1 MVKLLMSWDIKPGSE
16 TEYFEFVVKEF
27 APGMMKL
34 GMQPTE
40 AWYTLFGD
48 GPQILQG
55 SVTEDLD
62 SMKSILA
69 SDEWQKLQT
78 RLFEFVTNFDS
89 KIVRASSR
97 FQLL

>member
-1 MVKLLMSWDIKPGSE
+1 MIKLLMSWDIKPGAE
-16 TEYFEFVVKEF
+16 TDYFEFIVKEF

-40 AWYTLFGD
+40 AWYTLFGE

-55 SVTEDLD
+55 SITEDLS

-69 SDEWQKLQT
+69 SDDWKSLQGK
-78 RLFEFVTNFDS
+78 LFEYVTNFDY
-89 KIVRASSR
+89 KIVRATSR
-97 FQLL
+97 FQML

>member
-69 SDEWQKLQT
+69 SDDWQKLQT

>member
-16 TEYFEFVVKEF
+16 NEYFEFIVKEF
-27 APGMMKL
+27 APGMMKM

-55 SVTEDLD
+55 SVTEDLA
-62 SMKSILA
+62 SMKAILA
-69 SDEWQKLQT
+69 SEEWQTLQNQ
-78 RLFEFVTNFDS
+78 LFEFVNNFNF
-89 KIVRASSR
+89 KIVKATNR

>member
-1 MVKLLMSWDIKPGSE
+1 MIKLLMSWDIKPGSE
-16 TEYFEFVVKEF
+16 TDYFEFIVKEF

-40 AWYTLFGD
+40 AWYTVFGD

-55 SVTEDLD
+55 SVTEDLPT
-62 SMKSILA
+62 MQAILETE
-69 SDEWQKLQT
+69 EWQRLQNKL
-78 RLFEFVTNFDS
+78 FKYITNFNS
-89 KIVRASSR
+89 KIVRAESR

>member
-16 TEYFEFVVKEF
+16 TEYFEFIVKEF

-55 SVTEDLD
+55 SVAEDLA
-62 SMKSILA
+62 SMKNILS
-69 SDEWQKLQT
+69 SDEWQQLQT

-89 KIVRASSR
+89 KIVRASNR

>member
-1 MVKLLMSWDIKPGSE
+1 MSWDIKPGAES
-16 TEYFEFVVKEF
+16 EYFEFIVREF

-40 AWYTLFGD
+40 AWYTVFGE

-55 SVTEDLD
+55 SVAEDLPAMQAILD
-62 SMKSILA
+62 SE
-69 SDEWQKLQT
+69 EWHGLQSK
-78 RLFEFVTNFDS
+78 LFEYVTNFNS
-89 KIVRASSR
+89 KIVQATSR

>member
-1 MVKLLMSWDIKPGSE
+1 MVKLLMSWDIKTGAE
-16 TEYFEFVVKEF
+16 NEYFEFVVKEF

-40 AWYTLFGD
+40 AWYTLFGE

-55 SVTEDLD
+55 SVTDDLE
-62 SMKSILA
+62 SMKDILA
-69 SDEWQKLQT
+69 SDEWKKLQT
-78 RLFEFVTNFDS
+78 QLFEFVHNFDY
-89 KIVRASSR
+89 KIVPASNR

>member
-16 TEYFEFVVKEF
+16 NEYFEFVVKEF

-40 AWYTLFGD
+40 AWYTLFGE

-55 SVTEDLD
+55 SVAEDLE
-62 SMKSILA
+62 SMQAILA
-69 SDEWQKLQT
+69 SKEWEKLQGQ
-78 RLFEFVTNFDS
+78 LFEFVNNFNY
-89 KIVRASSR
+89 KIVRASNR

>member
-1 MVKLLMSWDIKPGSE
+1 MIKLLMSWDIKPGSE
-16 TEYFEFVVKEF
+16 TDYFEFIVKEF

-40 AWYTLFGD
+40 AWYTVFGN

-55 SVTEDLD
+55 SVAEDLPTL
-62 SMKSILA
+62 KAILETE
-69 SDEWQKLQT
+69 EWQRLQNKL
-78 RLFEFVTNFDS
+78 FKYITNFNS
-89 KIVRASSR
+89 KIVRAESR

>member
-16 TEYFEFVVKEF
+16 TEYFEFIVKEF

-55 SVTEDLD
+55 SVAADLA
-62 SMKSILA
+62 SMKSILN
-69 SDEWQKLQT
+69 SSEWQQLQQ
-78 RLFEFVTNFDS
+78 RLFEYVTNFDS
-89 KIVRASSR
+89 KIVRASNR

>member
-16 TEYFEFVVKEF
+16 NEYFEFIVKEF
-27 APGMMKL
+27 APGMMKM

-40 AWYTLFGD
+40 AWYTLFGE

-55 SVTEDLD
+55 SVTEDLA
-62 SMKSILA
+62 SMKAILA
-69 SDEWQKLQT
+69 SEEWQKLQNQ
-78 RLFEFVTNFDS
+78 LFEFVSNFNY
-89 KIVRASSR
+89 KIVKATNR

>member
-16 TEYFEFVVKEF
+16 TEYFEFIVREF
-27 APGMMKL
+27 APGMMRL

-40 AWYTLFGD
+40 AWYTLFGS

-55 SVTEDLD
+55 SIADDLAA
-62 SMKSILA
+62 MKSILSS
-69 SDEWQKLQT
+69 SDWQDLQT
-78 RLFEFVTNFDS
+78 KLFEYVTNFDY
-89 KIVRASSR
+89 KIVQATSR

>member
-16 TEYFEFVVKEF
+16 NEYFEFVVKEF

-40 AWYTLFGD
+40 AWYTLFGE

-55 SVTEDLD
+55 SVTEDLE
-62 SMKSILA
+62 SMKAILA
-69 SDEWQKLQT
+69 SKEWEKLQAQ
-78 RLFEFVTNFDS
+78 LFEFVNNFNY
-89 KIVRASSR
+89 KIVRASNR

>member
-1 MVKLLMSWDIKPGSE
+1 MSWDIKPGSE
-16 TEYFEFVVKEF
+16 TEYFEFIVREF

-55 SVTEDLD
+55 SIAEDLG

-69 SDEWQKLQT
+69 SDEWQQLQSK
-78 RLFEFVTNFDS
+78 LFEYVTNFDS
-89 KIVRASSR
+89 KIVPATSR

>member
-16 TEYFEFVVKEF
+16 NEYFEFIVKEF
-27 APGMMKL
+27 APGMMKM

-62 SMKSILA
+62 SMKAILA
-69 SDEWQKLQT
+69 SDEWNTLQNQ
-78 RLFEFVTNFDS
+78 LFEFVNNFNF
-89 KIVRASSR
+89 KIVKATNR

>member
-16 TEYFEFVVKEF
+16 TEYFEFIVKEF

-40 AWYTLFGD
+40 AWYTLFGS

-55 SVTEDLD
+55 SVAEDLAA
-62 SMKSILA
+62 MKSILL
-69 SDEWQKLQT
+69 SSEWQDLQR

-89 KIVRASSR
+89 KIVRASNR